1 MPLIPEY
8 TIAAALGGILLL
20 YILSRFFNSR
30 PGHLSR
36 KNDILDRFQQ
46 LRPASIKLQ
55 EQLSNYILANGADKQ
70 VLFDNVTCKEF
81 LKYLQRNHIQNL
93 SDKNYARLKNTHNR
107 VLLRQANKMLS
118 EQEVILKDAE
128 KKLKAIGYD
137 FTAQQ
142 VQGAL

>member
-8 TIAAALGGILLL
+8 TIAAALGVILIL

-30 PGHLSR
+30 PGHLTR

-46 LRPASIKLQ
+46 LRSVSIKLQ
-55 EQLSNYILANGADKQ
+55 EELSSYILSNSADKQ
-70 VLFDNVTCKEF
+70 VLFDNITCKEF
-81 LKYLQRNHIQNL
+81 LKHLQRNHIQNL

-107 VLLRQANKMLS
+107 VILRQANKMLS
-118 EQEVILKDAE
+118 EQEIILTDAQT
-128 KKLKAIGYD
+128 KLKVIGNN